1 MKKLFLTCLT
11 AGLLVSG
18 AAVSEYY
25 AGLGYGVSW
34 NGGHAWTNNVK
45 YDYDTFSGM
54 WSLFAGT
61 VLPTDWVDFRVE
73 GELLRLD
80 LEPDV
85 GKTRKFRAIMG
96 NVTAIIPNTGW
107 WAEPYVG
114 GGIGYAR
121 WDHNNTIATQ
131 VIGGLEKTFELPDW
145 ANNAAMAVDLEYRHL
160 WVNENGGKA
169 YSVSKMNSDML
180 MLKLK
185 YLF

>member
-1 MKKLFLTCLT
+1 MKKLFLTCLM

-61 VLPTDWVDFRVE
+61 VLPTDCVDFRVE

-160 WVNENGGKA
+160 WINENGGKA
-169 YSVSKMNSDML
+169 YSVSKMNSDTL